1 MGISMLYDRRV
12 PSRVMLVCL
21 FYFARSQGLLEG
33 LCDGLLPFL
42 APYYPSGGLFLA
54 SCDRRVH
61 FEGPSGRVLLYMVR
75 SLGLF
80 GFLRS
85 QGFSLLPWATMCCLV
100 PKYETLLAPIL
111 HLRHHRGSSFEA
123 CDRTSLVVHKWSPT
137 YVLHVPFDRVSL
149 HHMWTKEQ
157 TVDHMVFYSLRDSS
171 FPCFRSA
178 RLLA

>member
-61 FEGPSGRVLLYMVR
+61 FEGPSGRVLLHMVR

-137 YVLHVPFDRVSL
+137 YVLHVPSDRVSL
-149 HHMWTKEQ
+149 QHMWTKEQ